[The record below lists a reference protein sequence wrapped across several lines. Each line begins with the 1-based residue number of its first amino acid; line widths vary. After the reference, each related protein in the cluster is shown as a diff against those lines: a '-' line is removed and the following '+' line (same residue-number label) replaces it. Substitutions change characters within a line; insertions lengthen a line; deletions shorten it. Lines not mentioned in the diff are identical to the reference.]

1 MKLIKFLPVLLMMPF
16 IGWSSTTTTKAKAA
30 LTIQYTK
37 TNVSCF
43 GQANGKIEIA
53 IYGGKMPYTIQWENG
68 ETATMI
74 ENLKSGSYKVQV
86 VDQHGTMVEEII
98 TVEMPSPLTLA
109 YNSQQEYVVDAL
121 NGSMD
126 VALTGGTPWDNNNAP
141 FYFVRLNGKAN
152 FPDPHSLD
160 DGTYKLTIED
170 ARGCSMTVPVKIDFE
185 EANAGPFS
193 IEKVTQPGVITM
205 TLYKPAQVS
214 LMAAQ

>member
-1 MKLIKFLPVLLMMPF
+1 MKLMKLLPVLLMMPF
-16 IGWSSTTTTKAKAA
+16 LGWSATTKAKAA

-43 GQANGKIEIA
+43 GQSNGKIEIS
-53 IYGGKMPYTIQWENG
+53 IYGGKMPYVIHWENG
-68 ETATMI
+68 ETATAI

-86 VDQHGTMVEEII
+86 VDQHGTKVEETINI
-98 TVEMPSPLTLA
+98 EMPAPLTMS
-109 YNSQQEYVVDAL
+109 YNSTQEYVVDGL

-126 VALTGGTPWDNNNAP
+126 VALSGGTPWDNNNAP

-152 FPDPHSLD
+152 FSDPHSLE

-170 ARGCSMTVPVKIDFE
+170 ARGCSMIVPVKIDFE
-185 EANAGPFS
+185 EANASPFS
-193 IEKVTQPGVITM
+193 VEKEAQPGVITM
-205 TLYKPAQVS
+205 TLYKPAKVN